1 MSWACSSSG
10 TRRMMYTRLSTINVV
25 RSAAFAPPAAI
36 LSSTMSIIAQCRHS
50 SASCSDRLGT
60 SSLGIT
66 VPFANSLRAWHHT
79 PLSQLDLPWR
89 ARKVQRMSY
98 VREVLQPGEEIRFRT
113 NVYWFVY
120 LPAMVMFVLGIAF
133 ALWYTAA
140 ASQHLM
146 LLILSGLSAVTGVL
160 LFIPA
165 WLKRFGTEIAVTDR
179 RVIYKT
185 GLVQRDTTE
194 INRAK
199 IESVDVSQSILGR
212 VFDFGTLTIRG
223 TGETIEALR
232 NIASPLQFRNAIM
245 VC

>member
-1 MSWACSSSG
+1 
-10 TRRMMYTRLSTINVV
+10 
-25 RSAAFAPPAAI
+25 
-36 LSSTMSIIAQCRHS
+36 
-50 SASCSDRLGT
+50 
-60 SSLGIT
+60 
-66 VPFANSLRAWHHT
+66 
-79 PLSQLDLPWR
+79 
-89 ARKVQRMSY
+89 MSY

-113 NVYWFVY
+113 NVHWLVY
-120 LPAMVMFVLGIAF
+120 LPAMMMFVLGIAF

-140 ASQHLM
+140 PSQHLT
-146 LLILSGLSAVTGVL
+146 LLILSALSAVPGVL
-160 LFIPA
+160 LFIAA

-194 INRAK
+194 INMAK

-245 VC
+245 VR

>member
-1 MSWACSSSG
+1 
-10 TRRMMYTRLSTINVV
+10 
-25 RSAAFAPPAAI
+25 
-36 LSSTMSIIAQCRHS
+36 
-50 SASCSDRLGT
+50 
-60 SSLGIT
+60 
-66 VPFANSLRAWHHT
+66 
-79 PLSQLDLPWR
+79 
-89 ARKVQRMSY
+89 MSY

-113 NVYWFVY
+113 NVHWLVY
-120 LPAMVMFVLGIAF
+120 LPAMMMFVLGIAF

-140 ASQHLM
+140 ASQHLT
-146 LLILSGLSAVTGVL
+146 LLILSALSAVPGVL
-160 LFIPA
+160 LFIAA

-194 INRAK
+194 INMAK

-212 VFDFGTLTIRG
+212 VFGFGTLTIRG

-245 VC
+245 VR

>member
-1 MSWACSSSG
+1 
-10 TRRMMYTRLSTINVV
+10 
-25 RSAAFAPPAAI
+25 
-36 LSSTMSIIAQCRHS
+36 
-50 SASCSDRLGT
+50 
-60 SSLGIT
+60 
-66 VPFANSLRAWHHT
+66 
-79 PLSQLDLPWR
+79 
-89 ARKVQRMSY
+89 MSY

-113 NVYWFVY
+113 NVHWLVY

-140 ASQHLM
+140 AK
-146 LLILSGLSAVTGVL
+146 SAPHAPDPVWLKCCAWRPAVH
-160 LFIPA
+160 PA

-194 INRAK
+194 INMAK

-212 VFDFGTLTIRG
+212 VFGFGTLTIRG

-245 VC
+245 AR

>member
-1 MSWACSSSG
+1 
-10 TRRMMYTRLSTINVV
+10 
-25 RSAAFAPPAAI
+25 
-36 LSSTMSIIAQCRHS
+36 
-50 SASCSDRLGT
+50 
-60 SSLGIT
+60 
-66 VPFANSLRAWHHT
+66 
-79 PLSQLDLPWR
+79 
-89 ARKVQRMSY
+89 MSY

-113 NVYWFVY
+113 NVHWLVY

-140 ASQHLM
+140 PSQHLT
-146 LLILSGLSAVTGVL
+146 LLILSGLSAVPGFL
-160 LFIPA
+160 LFIAA

-194 INRAK
+194 INMAK

-223 TGETIEALR
+223 TGETIEELR

-245 VC
+245 VR

>member
-1 MSWACSSSG
+1 
-10 TRRMMYTRLSTINVV
+10 
-25 RSAAFAPPAAI
+25 
-36 LSSTMSIIAQCRHS
+36 
-50 SASCSDRLGT
+50 
-60 SSLGIT
+60 
-66 VPFANSLRAWHHT
+66 
-79 PLSQLDLPWR
+79 
-89 ARKVQRMSY
+89 MSY

-113 NVYWFVY
+113 NVHWLVY
-120 LPAMVMFVLGIAF
+120 LPAMVMFALGIVF
-133 ALWYTAA
+133 ASWYTAA

-146 LLILSGLSAVTGVL
+146 L

-194 INRAK
+194 INMAK
-199 IESVDVSQSILGR
+199 IESVDVSQSILCR

-245 VC
+245 IR

>member
-1 MSWACSSSG
+1 
-10 TRRMMYTRLSTINVV
+10 
-25 RSAAFAPPAAI
+25 
-36 LSSTMSIIAQCRHS
+36 
-50 SASCSDRLGT
+50 
-60 SSLGIT
+60 
-66 VPFANSLRAWHHT
+66 
-79 PLSQLDLPWR
+79 
-89 ARKVQRMSY
+89 MSY

-113 NVYWFVY
+113 NVHWLVY
-120 LPAMVMFVLGIAF
+120 LPAMMMFVLGIAF

-140 ASQHLM
+140 PSQHLT
-146 LLILSGLSAVTGVL
+146 LLILSGLSAVPGVL
-160 LFIPA
+160 LFIAA

-194 INRAK
+194 INMAK

-223 TGETIEALR
+223 TGETIEELR

-245 VC
+245 VR